1 MFFSLAIFLLNYSLY
16 KMLKVLSKML
26 SMVKVWERLSYL
38 LTILRTDYFS
48 EQNSIEKKMET
59 VVKGPISTDNLARGK
74 INLQLGGEAH

>member
-1 MFFSLAIFLLNYSLY
+1 
-16 KMLKVLSKML
+16 MLKVLSKML